1 MSSTNKT
8 TNYELSQFLGSDK
21 PTWLSDYNADMSK
34 IDAQMK
40 LNADGVTTASGAA
53 STATT
58 NIGTMANLSTTDKTS
73 LVGAVNEVNT
83 AVGTAQSTANTAN
96 TTANGCRTD
105 LNKFNLTTLSTLT
118 ATTNLGTL
126 DPLTLVQ
133 YAGDSSNSIFKVYG
147 RIQVSGLNGTSG
159 NLNVKVGDTPL
170 RPDTAYT
177 INSACTL
184 YVRDS
189 AGTYI
194 AIGSRGLKVNTDGS
208 IYVVGYGISS
218 DYTTPLDGSSA
229 IVDIIISPC
238 LYFNTNFGD

>member
-8 TNYELSQFLGSDK
+8 SNYELSQFLGTDK
-21 PTWLSDYNADMSK
+21 PAWLADYNSDMSK

-40 LNADGVTTASGAA
+40 LNADGVTTASGTAT
-53 STATT
+53 TATT
-58 NIGTMANLSTTDKTS
+58 NIGTMDNLETTDKSS
-73 LVGAVNEVNT
+73 LVNAINEVNT

-126 DPLTLVQ
+126 DPLSVVQ

-147 RIQVSGLNGTSG
+147 RIQVSGLNGSSG

-170 RPDTAYT
+170 RPSSDYT

-184 YVRDS
+184 YVRNN
-189 AGTYI
+189 AGSYT
-194 AIGSRGLKVNTDGS
+194 AIGSRGLKVNTDGRV
-208 IYVVGYGISS
+208 YVVGYGLSS
-218 DYTTPLDGSSA
+218 DYTTPLDGSVS
-229 IVDIIISPC
+229 IVDIIIPPC